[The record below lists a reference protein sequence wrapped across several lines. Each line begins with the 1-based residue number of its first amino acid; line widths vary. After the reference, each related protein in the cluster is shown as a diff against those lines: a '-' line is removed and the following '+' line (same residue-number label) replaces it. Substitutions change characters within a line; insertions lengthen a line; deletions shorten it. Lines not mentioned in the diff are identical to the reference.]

1 MQELVTLGTVIRL
14 DQSSSIGTELEL
26 HGPRL
31 IPEACFG
38 YKRKVKQ
45 YEVQNAFNTSGE
57 I

>member
-1 MQELVTLGTVIRL
+1 MTLGTMIRL

-26 HGPRL
+26 HGPKL